1 MLTSHHLAVV
11 VFSGLLFLAQGAG
24 AMPGLEGVVKDASG
38 RPLAGAEIRIETP
51 ETGSVLKVAKTDAR
65 GRYQFGGLRADI
77 YRVSLVSNSQVK
89 ASIKNVQVFPT
100 DPTQLNFE
108 LKQGKVTPQAKG
120 KHFVWV
126 PSSTGSNVAGRWVE
140 VDEKGNINTGVSE
153 QTRRNIG
160 GAIVK
165 RIQDNSGGNTRS
177 R

>member
-1 MLTSHHLAVV
+1 MFTSHHLAVV

-24 AMPGLEGVVKDASG
+24 AMPGLEGVVKDANG

-51 ETGSVLKVAKTDAR
+51 ESGSVLKVAKTDAR
-65 GRYQFGGLRADI
+65 GRYQTGVMPANI
-77 YRVSLVSNSQVK
+77 YRVSLFTNSQVK
-89 ASIKNVQVFPT
+89 ASIKNVQLSPSE
-100 DPTQLNFE
+100 PTQLNFE

-126 PSSTGSNVAGRWVE
+126 PSSTGSNLSGRWVE
-140 VDEKGNINTGVSE
+140 VDGKGNVHTGVSE
-153 QTRRNIG
+153 QTRRNQG